1 MDRFHQK
8 SGKMSQDEIREES
21 LLATALDHVARFNMH
36 PWGMHGV
43 AHWWRVRHNG
53 LLLAPSTGADAKV
66 VRMFAIFHDSHRQD
80 NHADPMHGPRAA
92 QWIERVRLSAGSEHR
107 SADLPD
113 DSFTRAAIVA
123 LSDAQFAQLHTACT
137 LHTSAIHHDDPTI
150 ATCFA
155 ADRLDLGRV
164 GTRPNPKYIPI
175 DRAILTDTVIEE
187 AIARTNSA
195 LNWTDAAEF
204 TRTWGL
210 VIPDRHE

>member
-1 MDRFHQK
+1 MSDQPMDRFHQK

-92 QWIERVRLSAGSEHR
+92 QWI
-107 SADLPD
+107 
-113 DSFTRAAIVA
+113 VA

-175 DRAILTDTVIEE
+175 DRAILTDSVIEE

-210 VIPDRHE
+210 AIPDRHE